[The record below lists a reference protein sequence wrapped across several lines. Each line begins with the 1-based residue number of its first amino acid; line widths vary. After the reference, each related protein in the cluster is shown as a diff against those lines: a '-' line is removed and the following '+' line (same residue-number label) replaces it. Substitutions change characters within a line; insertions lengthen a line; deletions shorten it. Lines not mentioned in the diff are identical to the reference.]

1 MDAPTAY
8 GVRHTASIANRL
20 PDLGCVLDIATSEGK
35 FFNEDALWEF
45 QPGLV
50 RQSKVE
56 VDADVG
62 VVAILVAG
70 NVLDCEDVEGNQH
83 AVYGY
88 QEALALLVKLQAEN
102 RGYEIRSTIG
112 MTGGNVRQLIDN
124 ALTLFVRNMVV
135 PPAWSACCWIA
146 SLLPIGRPLST

>member
-35 FFNEDALWEF
+35 FFNEDTLWEF

-124 ALTLFVRNMVV
+124 ALTLFVRNMVGGPTCMV
-135 PPAWSACCWIA
+135 SVLLDCISPAE
-146 SLLPIGRPLST
+146 R